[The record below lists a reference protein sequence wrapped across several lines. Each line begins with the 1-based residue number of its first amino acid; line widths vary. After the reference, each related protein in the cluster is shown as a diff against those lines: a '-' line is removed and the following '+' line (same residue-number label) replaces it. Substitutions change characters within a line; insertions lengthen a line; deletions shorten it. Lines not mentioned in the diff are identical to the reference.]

1 MVACRAVVVAA
12 AAGVV
17 VPVSVLSLLDRLVVP
32 VHPDHLVCTC
42 TNVLS
47 SRRFVGFVDFDA
59 VDAADKALRDVQGYR
74 FPGLRQDKGI
84 GA

>member
-32 VHPDHLVCTC
+32 VHPDLAWMC